1 MKKLVLVLAIV
12 FAGIMSAN
20 AQVWIGLNNI
30 GAQIEKNHT
39 AFGLAPE
46 IGYNINKQWTVA
58 IGVGYNYEQTKWT
71 DILGNENTNE
81 TNKLSFQPYLRYT
94 GGTIGKKFF
103 LFADLCG
110 DFALMDAK
118 ENNQSTYAVT
128 IQPGIAWAA
137 TEKFTAA
144 FRFAKIGYSHNFYRD
159 AHDNPING
167 FLLQGALACPRIG
180 IYYSL

>member
-1 MKKLVLVLAIV
+1 MKKLALVLAIV

-20 AQVWIGLNNI
+20 AQVWVGLNNI
-30 GAQIEKNHT
+30 GVQIEKNHT

-46 IGYNINKQWTVA
+46 IGYNINNHWTVA
-58 IGVGYNYEQTKWT
+58 LGIGYDYDQTNV
-71 DILGNENTNE
+71 LGTKVTTNAM
-81 TNKLSFQPYLRYT
+81 TLQPYLRYV

-110 DFALMDAK
+110 DFGLLDAK
-118 ENNQSTYAVT
+118 GAYAVT

-144 FRFAKIGYSHNFYRD
+144 FRFAKIGYDHNFYGTD
-159 AHDNPING
+159 G

-180 IYYSL
+180 IYYTL

>member
-12 FAGIMSAN
+12 FAGVMTSQ
-20 AQVWIGLNNI
+20 AQVWVGLNNI

-39 AFGLAPE
+39 GISFAPE
-46 IGYNINKQWTVA
+46 IGYGINNQWTIA
-58 IGVGYNYEQTKWT
+58 LGANYGYDQIDVLGTKVT
-71 DILGNENTNE
+71 TNTLFLE
-81 TNKLSFQPYLRYT
+81 PYVRYT

-110 DFALMDAK
+110 DFGLLDAK
-118 ENNQSTYAVT
+118 GAYAVT
-128 IQPGIAWAA
+128 LQPGIAWAA
-137 TEKFTAA
+137 TDKFTAA
-144 FRFAKIGYSHNFYRD
+144 FRFAKIGYDHNIYGVD
-159 AHDNPING
+159 G